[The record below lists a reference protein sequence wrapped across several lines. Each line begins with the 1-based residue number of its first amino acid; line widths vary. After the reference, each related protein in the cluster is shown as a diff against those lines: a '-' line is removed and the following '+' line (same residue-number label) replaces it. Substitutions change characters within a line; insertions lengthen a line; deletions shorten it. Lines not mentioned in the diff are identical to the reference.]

1 MIIKI
6 QDQDLLLLEAHVY
19 PNYPGVFPPPPS
31 LFSMHETFLDWREKA
46 IKNQNFNEFFLY
58 NIRAWLEIVVNHD
71 ANKTLQG
78 IRFSCLNYLALLSEP
93 NRLKSSYLHKQDI
106 SIGKR
111 FVINTN

>member
-6 QDQDLLLLEAHVY
+6 QDQDLLLLVAPVC
-19 PNYPGVFPPPPS
+19 PNYPGVFPPPS

-46 IKNQNFNEFFLY
+46 IKNQDFNEFFLY
-58 NIRAWLEIVVNHD
+58 NIRTWSEIVVNHD

-78 IRFSCLNYLALLSEP
+78 IRFSCWNYLALLSEP

>member
-1 MIIKI
+1 MST
-6 QDQDLLLLEAHVY
+6 QTTLEY
-19 PNYPGVFPPPPS
+19 SPPPS

-58 NIRAWLEIVVNHD
+58 NIRTWLEIVVNHD
-71 ANKTLQG
+71 ADKTLQG
-78 IRFSCLNYLALLSEP
+78 IRFSCLNYLAVLSEP

>member
-1 MIIKI
+1 MST
-6 QDQDLLLLEAHVY
+6 QTTLEY
-19 PNYPGVFPPPPS
+19 PPPS

-58 NIRAWLEIVVNHD
+58 NIRTWLEIVVNHD
-71 ANKTLQG
+71 ADKTLQG

>member
-6 QDQDLLLLEAHVY
+6 QDQDLLLLVAHVY
-19 PNYPGVFPPPPS
+19 PNYSGVFPPPPRS
-31 LFSMHETFLDWREKA
+31 FLCETFLDWREKA

-71 ANKTLQG
+71 ADKTLQG